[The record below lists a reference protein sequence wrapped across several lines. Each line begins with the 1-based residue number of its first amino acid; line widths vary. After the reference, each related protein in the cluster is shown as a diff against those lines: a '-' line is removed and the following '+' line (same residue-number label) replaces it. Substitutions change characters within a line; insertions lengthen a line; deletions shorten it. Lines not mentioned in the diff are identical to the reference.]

1 MQKSNIGFDAKR
13 IVRNATGLG
22 SYSRTL
28 VNDLAVA
35 GADSLDLRLYAPDE
49 GRDELRSQIV
59 MRPNVHFCYPQSS
72 LAPRTSHFI
81 PFYKNY
87 WRSRAIVNDLQ
98 RDRIHLFHG
107 LSGELPRGL
116 RESGIRSV
124 VTIHDLIFLRH
135 PEYYNWFD
143 AKLYAWKFRQTLRE
157 ADHIIAI
164 SQCTK
169 RDIMQLGNVPEERI
183 SVIYQ
188 SFAPRFKASPSSP
201 RGDGQQAAPYILSV
215 GTIEERKNVLL
226 AVKAL
231 HYLPANLSLVLVG
244 RATDYARQVR
254 RYADHHGLG
263 RRVIMRHDV
272 SNDELP
278 SLYAGAEAFVYPSRY
293 EGFGIPIIEAIS
305 MGLPVVAATGS
316 CLEEAGGPHS
326 LYVSPDDPEAL
337 ARALRQVLRGAPGR
351 DERISQSR
359 NYIRKFEGCDVARQV
374 IGIYQQLLNQSTR
387 T

>member
-1 MQKSNIGFDAKR
+1 MRRGMTVGFDAKR

-28 VNDLAVA
+28 VNDLAAA

-49 GRDELRSQIV
+49 GHDELRQQVIV
-59 MRPNVHFCYPQSS
+59 RPNVHFCYP
-72 LAPRTSHFI
+72 
-81 PFYKNY
+81 KNSMFKAW
-87 WRSRAIVNDLQ
+87 WRSRGIVRDLVADGVQ
-98 RDRIHLFHG
+98 LFHG
-107 LSGELPRGL
+107 LSGELPAGL
-116 RESGIRSV
+116 RKSGIKSV

-135 PEYYNWFD
+135 PEFYAWVD
-143 AKLYAWKFRQTLRE
+143 AKIYAWKFRQTIRE

-164 SQCTK
+164 SQRTK
-169 RDIMQLGNVPEERI
+169 QDIMELGHVPDERI

-188 SFAPRFKASPSSP
+188 SYAPRFSPKTSP
-201 RGDGQQAAPYILSV
+201 DPSTEINNNPSAGGGPYILSV
-215 GTIEERKNVLL
+215 GTIEERKNALL

-231 HYLPANLSLVLVG
+231 HYLPDNLSLVLVG
-244 RATDYARQVR
+244 RDTDYSKQVR

-278 SLYAGAEAFVYPSRY
+278 ALYADAEAFVYPSRY
-293 EGFGIPIIEAIS
+293 EGFGIPIIEAIA

-326 LYVSPDDPEAL
+326 LYVAPDDAEGL
-337 ARALRQVLRGAPGR
+337 AAAVRQVLRGAEGR
-351 DERISQSR
+351 EERIRQSR
-359 NYIRKFEGCDVARQV
+359 DYIRQFEGQDVARQV
-374 IGIYQQLLNQSTR
+374 MGVYDYVLGR
-387 T
+387 